1 MVSEHEVSVKSAT
14 PRPLLGRFG
23 LVCVAKVTVK
33 PGLVSNSSAT
43 GMELTRLLDVSSV
56 AVGVD
61 VPDKD
66 ALLDAAIDLV
76 ADREGVL
83 DPDALR
89 KAVFDRERTM
99 STGVGKGLGLPHAKT
114 SAVDGILAALVVSKH
129 PVAFESIDNQPV
141 SIVFLLVGKQDAKNQ
156 HVRILSRISRMMN
169 QKETRQRVLAARTSE
184 ELLSV
189 IEEAESELS

>member
-1 MVSEHEVSVKSAT
+1 
-14 PRPLLGRFG
+14 
-23 LVCVAKVTVK
+23 
-33 PGLVSNSSAT
+33 
-43 GMELTRLLDVSSV
+43 
-56 AVGVD
+56 
-61 VPDKD
+61 
-66 ALLDAAIDLV
+66 
-76 ADREGVL
+76 
-83 DPDALR
+83 
-89 KAVFDRERTM
+89 

-114 SAVDGILAALVVSKH
+114 SAVDGTLAALVVSKL